1 MNHPKSMFQLSGVTI
16 YGFIPVTLRKG
27 QRSNLSEDSRFSRP
41 GVTKMQSLS
50 PRSLICNGGR
60 RPLLELSS
68 ICRSSF
74 LQMLDYSSVLR
85 YGPHWIC
92 FEGGGSLI
100 RGLSYARRLTNSN
113 QGGHS
118 SRPRRGEHPLA
129 EDAGLQT
136 LVP

>member
-1 MNHPKSMFQLSGVTI
+1 MEAGDLCLNYLPLADPPFFKC
-16 YGFIPVTLRKG
+16 
-27 QRSNLSEDSRFSRP
+27 
-41 GVTKMQSLS
+41 
-50 PRSLICNGGR
+50 LIG
-60 RPLLELSS
+60 
-68 ICRSSF
+68 
-74 LQMLDYSSVLR
+74 SVLR